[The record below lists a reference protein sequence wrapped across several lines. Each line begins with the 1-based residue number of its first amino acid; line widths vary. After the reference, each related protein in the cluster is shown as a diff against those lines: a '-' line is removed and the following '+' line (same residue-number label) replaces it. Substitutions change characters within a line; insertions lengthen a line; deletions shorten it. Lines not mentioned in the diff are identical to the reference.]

1 MTTKHKMFAFLIIL
15 LLLFGGSS
23 GTVNE
28 ANLFEAE
35 NEAYAVAGLLS
46 IMPESANPEPEPLE
60 KCKCNNGIIKPDGRV
75 EMPCPCADGKGNG
88 TCDGCKYCKQGQEP
102 PALEPLPPPVVVAP
116 APEYY
121 VTKITASWCGP
132 CNQWNKQER
141 GKLKSAG
148 IKVIDEASAGKYL
161 VSTIP
166 RLWIRLKVGEI
177 DSKANGETD
186 DLVLDKF
193 GYSKGENLI
202 GVINKRQH
210 PSVTTKTL
218 KSAPDQSRY
227 YSYGGKKYD
236 LQSYGGCSAKR
247 CSMCA
252 EIRGAQRRYK
262 NRKTSLPAETVTED
276 LAAVAPTHPEVMI
289 ESLWHLHLNTSS
301 YLADVGCGDARVLIR
316 AVKEYGIDR
325 AIGIEIDPKIA
336 ETARQN
342 IASEGLSSRI
352 TIVTGDATKWDLP
365 ADVTAVYA
373 YLYPDLLEQLK
384 PLIESAPKAVT
395 PFHEV
400 AGLEMKQFGDV
411 YLYERDI

>member
-1 MTTKHKMFAFLIIL
+1 MTNKQKIFSFIIIL
-15 LLLFGGSS
+15 LLLFGGSGS
-23 GTVNE
+23 VINKE
-28 ANLFEAE
+28 ANMFTAD
-35 NEAYAVAGLLS
+35 NESYAVAGLLS
-46 IMPESANPEPEPLE
+46 IMPETANPEPEPEPIE
-60 KCKCNNGIIKPDGRV
+60 KCECNNGIIKPDGRI

-88 TCDGCKYCKQGQEP
+88 TCDGCKYCKKKAEP
-102 PALEPLPPPVVVAP
+102 EPKPELKPLPPPVAP
-116 APEYY
+116 APEWY

-132 CNQWNKQER
+132 CQQWNREER
-141 GKLKSAG
+141 DKLKDAG
-148 IKVIDEASAGKYL
+148 FKVIDVASSGKYQ
-161 VSTIP
+161 VTTIP
-166 RLWIRLKVGEI
+166 RFWIRLKVGEI
-177 DSKANGETD
+177 DTAKNGETD
-186 DLVLDKF
+186 DLVLNKF
-193 GYSKGENLI
+193 GYSKGQDLI
-202 GVINKRQH
+202 GVIHKHQH

-218 KSAPDQSRY
+218 KDASNQSRY

-262 NRKTSLPAETVTED
+262 KTVLEIKDS
-276 LAAVAPTHPEVMI
+276 AVAPTHPEVLA

-301 YLADVGCGDARVLIR
+301 YLADIGCGDARVLIQ
-316 AVKEYGIDR
+316 AVKQYGIDR
-325 AIGIEIDPKIA
+325 AIGIEIDPNIA
-336 ETARQN
+336 DVARHN

-352 TIVTGDATKWDLP
+352 TIVTGDATKWKLP
-365 ADVTAVYA
+365 EDVTAVYA

-384 PLIESAPKAVT
+384 PMIESAPKAVT